1 MDPLHREKHEAPR
14 DQQHVIQNDTGL
26 FQIPGIL
33 WTLLHTL
40 RIRIMEYEYL
50 RYDHSI
56 VFVLPRI

>member
-14 DQQHVIQNDTGL
+14 DQQHVIQNYAGF
-26 FQIPGIL
+26 FQILGIL
-33 WTLLHTL
+33 WTMLHTL
-40 RIRIMEYEYL
+40 RIRIMEYDSL